1 MCWLKCAAVLVPW
14 CDELTRIVAV
24 VQRRLWEHE
33 ERAARLLHVVLL
45 ALPLSSLLLKVTR
58 LRKVAIRVAMGLATR
73 LAITTAVL
81 EAVLLKDCRNVG
93 SNKCINKGRSPLL
106 AGKRL

>member
-1 MCWLKCAAVLVPW
+1 MLVPW

-45 ALPLSSLLLKVTR
+45 ALPLS
-58 LRKVAIRVAMGLATR
+58 
-73 LAITTAVL
+73 
-81 EAVLLKDCRNVG
+81 
-93 SNKCINKGRSPLL
+93 
-106 AGKRL
+106 